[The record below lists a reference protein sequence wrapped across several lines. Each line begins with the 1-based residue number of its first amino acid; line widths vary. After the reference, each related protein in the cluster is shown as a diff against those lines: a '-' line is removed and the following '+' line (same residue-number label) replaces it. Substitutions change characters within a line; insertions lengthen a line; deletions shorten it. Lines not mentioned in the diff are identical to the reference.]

1 MHDHVRLFI
10 PGPVE
15 VRKEILEAQAQWMI
29 GHRGAAF
36 EALFAR
42 IQTKLRQVFFTQQR
56 VYSAPQ
62 AAPGFGKPLRAIA

>member
-1 MHDHVRLFI
+1 MLAAVMSDHIRLFI

-29 GHRGAAF
+29 GHRGKPF

-42 IQTKLRQVFFTQQR
+42 VQPKLRQVFFTQSR
-56 VYSAPQ
+56 GVPSSNS
-62 AAPGFGKPLRAIA
+62 